1 MRECETFRVT
11 SVTRLRDEVLSF
23 MEGYCKK
30 IGVIKI
36 KPRRSKTKVA
46 VFRVVDRSC
55 LDTFELTLH
64 NQENSSFTVVFEN
77 TMPKVE
83 DLLFCNL
90 DTGHC
95 QLHVS
100 DGRILVDALIA
111 FQNIQDRIKK
121 KG

>member
-1 MRECETFRVT
+1 MRECDTFRVT
-11 SVTRLRDEVLSF
+11 SVTRLRDEVLAFTES
-23 MEGYCKK
+23 YCKK

-36 KPRRSKTKVA
+36 KPKKPKTKVA
-46 VFRVVDRSC
+46 VFRVIDRSC

-64 NQENSSFTVVFEN
+64 NQDNSSFTVVFEDTLPN
-77 TMPKVE
+77 VE

-111 FQNIQDRIKK
+111 FQNVQDRIKN